1 MKNGSASV
9 GKSLLRRA
17 APSLTRQPRRAI
29 PAAANAGRVV
39 VNGGWY
45 YDTEMTSQKKRKSVM
60 RQVMIVTGGSQGIGE
75 AIARLAAARGYAVAL
90 TYQSNQAMAE
100 AVVAGIEAAGGQAVA
115 IHAEMAD
122 EASILALYRTVD
134 DKFGPVTAVVN
145 NAGTPGTMGR
155 IDTVTTHTL
164 DHVLAVNVRAPFLMI
179 REAVAR
185 MAIDRGGAGGGIVNI
200 SSRAAE
206 LGGAGEWIHYAA
218 SKGALDSLTIGAAKE
233 LAARGIRV
241 NAVSPGLIQTDLH
254 ARAGLPDRLTRMVG
268 GVPMGR
274 VGSTEEV
281 ATAVLWLLSPEA
293 SYITG
298 VIVPISG
305 GR

>member
-1 MKNGSASV
+1 M
-9 GKSLLRRA
+9 
-17 APSLTRQPRRAI
+17 Q
-29 PAAANAGRVV
+29 
-39 VNGGWY
+39 
-45 YDTEMTSQKKRKSVM
+45 
-60 RQVMIVTGGSQGIGE
+60 QVMIVTGGSQGIGE
-75 AIARLAAARGYAVAL
+75 AVARLAAARGFAVAL
-90 TYQSNQAMAE
+90 TYQSNQALAD
-100 AVVAGIEAAGGQAVA
+100 AVVADITGAGGKAIAVC
-115 IHAEMAD
+115 AEMAD
-122 EASILALYRTVD
+122 EASILSLYRTVD
-134 DKFGPVTAVVN
+134 ATLGPVTALVN

-155 IDTVTTHTL
+155 IDTVTAQTL
-164 DHVLAVNVRAPFLMI
+164 DTVLAVNVRAPFLMI

-185 MAIDRGGAGGGIVNI
+185 MATDNSWPGGGAGGAIVNI

-218 SKGALDSLTIGAAKE
+218 SKGALDSLTVGASKE

-241 NAVSPGLIQTDLH
+241 NAVSPGLIQTNLH
-254 ARAGLPDRLTRMVG
+254 ARAGLPDRLTNLVG

-274 VGSTEEV
+274 VGTTDEV

>member
-1 MKNGSASV
+1 MG
-9 GKSLLRRA
+9 
-17 APSLTRQPRRAI
+17 
-29 PAAANAGRVV
+29 
-39 VNGGWY
+39 
-45 YDTEMTSQKKRKSVM
+45 E
-60 RQVMIVTGGSQGIGE
+60 VMIVTGGSQGIGE
-75 AIARLAAARGYAVAL
+75 AVARLAAARGYAVAL
-90 TYQSNQAMAE
+90 TYQSNQALAE
-100 AVVAGIEAAGGQAVA
+100 AVVADITATGGRAIAVR
-115 IHAEMAD
+115 AEMAD
-122 EASILALYRTVD
+122 EASILALYRVVD
-134 DKFGPVTAVVN
+134 AELGPVTALVN
-145 NAGTPGTMGR
+145 NAGTPGPTGG
-155 IDTVTTHTL
+155 IDTVTAAVL
-164 DHVLAVNVRAPFLMI
+164 DNVLAVNVRAPFLMI

-185 MAIDRGGAGGGIVNI
+185 MATDNHWPAGGAGGAIVNI

-233 LAARGIRV
+233 LATRGIRV

-254 ARAGLPDRLTRMVG
+254 ARAGLPDRLARMVG

-274 VGSTEEV
+274 VGSTQEV

>member
-1 MKNGSASV
+1 MV
-9 GKSLLRRA
+9 REV
-17 APSLTRQPRRAI
+17 I
-29 PAAANAGRVV
+29 
-39 VNGGWY
+39 
-45 YDTEMTSQKKRKSVM
+45 
-60 RQVMIVTGGSQGIGE
+60 IVTGGSQGIGE

-90 TYQSNQAMAE
+90 TYQSNQSLAD
-100 AVVAGIEAAGGQAVA
+100 AVVADIAAAGGKAIAVQ
-115 IHAEMAD
+115 AEMAD
-122 EASILALYRTVD
+122 EASILKLYRTVD
-134 DKFGPVTAVVN
+134 ETLGPITALVN
-145 NAGTPGTMGR
+145 NAGTPGPMGK
-155 IDTVTTHTL
+155 IDTVTAAVL
-164 DHVLAVNVRAPFLMI
+164 DNVLAVNVRAPFLMI

-185 MAIDRGGAGGGIVNI
+185 MATDRGGAGGSIVNI

-218 SKGALDSLTIGAAKE
+218 SKGALDSLTIGASKE
-233 LAARGIRV
+233 LATRGIRV

-254 ARAGLPDRLTRMVG
+254 ARAGLPDRLTKLVG

-298 VIVPISG
+298 VTVPISG

>member
-1 MKNGSASV
+1 M
-9 GKSLLRRA
+9 GKIDSIT
-17 APSLTRQPRRAI
+17 TR
-29 PAAANAGRVV
+29 
-39 VNGGWY
+39 
-45 YDTEMTSQKKRKSVM
+45 
-60 RQVMIVTGGSQGIGE
+60 
-75 AIARLAAARGYAVAL
+75 
-90 TYQSNQAMAE
+90 
-100 AVVAGIEAAGGQAVA
+100 
-115 IHAEMAD
+115 
-122 EASILALYRTVD
+122 
-134 DKFGPVTAVVN
+134 
-145 NAGTPGTMGR
+145 
-155 IDTVTTHTL
+155 TL
-164 DHVLAVNVRAPFLMI
+164 DTVLAVNVRAPFLMI

-185 MAIDRGGAGGGIVNI
+185 MATDNGGAGGAIVNI

-218 SKGALDSLTIGAAKE
+218 SKGALDSLTVGASKE
-233 LAARGIRV
+233 LAMRGIRV
-241 NAVSPGLIQTDLH
+241 NAVSPGLIQTELH

-274 VGSTEEV
+274 VGGTEEV